1 MANSGNEIM
10 QLEKQKVFKLGEI
23 TYLPHY
29 SHKGLYVGPGRSSV
43 SYTELQLTNN
53 GAKASTEFLWERNN
67 DTKRNLS

>member
-1 MANSGNEIM
+1 MGNSGNEIM
-10 QLEKQKVFKLGEI
+10 QLEKQKVFKLEEI

-29 SHKGLYVGPGRSSV
+29 SHRGLYVGPGRSSV

-53 GAKASTEFLWERNN
+53 GAKASTAFLWERNN